1 MRRAGPSGD
10 RDEAGERSSNSEKAV
25 EERAAAAAGVAID
38 GGKGDPAECG
48 RSPVSARAPAMVA
61 RSQTTAWALAR
72 RVTVAKSELARLRK
86 ASRMRTAVRRWLAV
100 QLSPRRR
107 AFKPSHPPCRPR
119 HPGEP
124 THKDRSRCIVR
135 ERAFFCA
142 TWSIPR
148 CSFLLL
154 AKCSSSVANEEL
166 LLAILGLAMQLL

>member
-1 MRRAGPSGD
+1 VRRAGPSGD

-100 QLSPRRR
+100 QLSPGGGRLNLATPR
-107 AFKPSHPPCRPR
+107 AGHVIQANPHTKI
-119 HPGEP
+119 E
-124 THKDRSRCIVR
+124 
-135 ERAFFCA
+135 
-142 TWSIPR
+142 
-148 CSFLLL
+148 
-154 AKCSSSVANEEL
+154 VAVS
-166 LLAILGLAMQLL
+166 